1 MARKTSFEGAL
12 KALQA
17 AVESLEQEDLSLE
30 ASLALFEDGVKNAAL
45 CRRLLDEVEL
55 KVEQLTRNEG
65 GGFAKHPFPQD

>member
-12 KALQA
+12 KALQT

-30 ASLALFEDGVKNAAL
+30 ASLSTFEDGVKNAAL

-55 KVEQLTRNEG
+55 KVEQLSRTED
-65 GGFAKHPFPQD
+65 GGFVKHPFPQD

>member
-55 KVEQLTRNEG
+55 KVEQLIRNEG
-65 GGFAKHPFPQD
+65 GDFAKHPFPQD

>member
-17 AVESLEQEDLSLE
+17 AVESLEKEDLSLE
-30 ASLALFEDGVKNAAL
+30 SSLAFFEEGVKNAAL

-55 KVEQLTRNEG
+55 KVEQLSQG
-65 GGFAKHPFPQD
+65 ADGGFVKQPFSQE